1 MKYQRPNWPYSPAL
15 SPQHSTEVERRLTM
29 SEANQ
34 AWQDE
39 INEDTKDKLEAHDR
53 RLNLHE
59 KAILAIGAVLQI
71 LMQDK
76 YPTLAAVIK
85 AMLP

>member
-1 MKYQRPNWPYSPAL
+1 MKYQPPSSSSSQPHWLP
-15 SPQHSTEVERRLTM
+15 HSTEVEHRLTVVENDHAHQGDWN
-29 SEANQ
+29 EATDQ
-34 AWQDE
+34 Q
-39 INEDTKDKLEAHDR
+39 LEAHDR

-76 YPTLAAVIK
+76 YPTLAALIK
-85 AMLP
+85 AALP